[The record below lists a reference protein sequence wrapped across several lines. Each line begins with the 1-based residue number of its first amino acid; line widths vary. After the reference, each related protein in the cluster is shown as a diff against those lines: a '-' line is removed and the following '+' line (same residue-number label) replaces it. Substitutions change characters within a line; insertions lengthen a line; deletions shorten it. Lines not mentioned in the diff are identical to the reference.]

1 MHSMK
6 SFVTDSGVEIP
17 TVTEAE
23 MREIDRV
30 AIEETGPN
38 LFQMMENAG
47 RNLAELSLERLGAGW
62 RRSVVIVLAG
72 PGGNGGG
79 GLCAA
84 RHLANRGLRVRV
96 CLAEPD
102 RMGEVPAFQ
111 RRILESTSTEEVT
124 RDGLGQADLILDA
137 LLGYSVRGPPRGEIA
152 QLIAWTNEARTP
164 IIALDLPSGVD
175 ATTGATPGDHVR
187 ATSTMTLALPKTG
200 LLVEHTGDV
209 VLADIGIPEGVY
221 RRARVPYRAP
231 FDWRYRVPI
240 RASSTSSA

>member
-1 MHSMK
+1 MMK
-6 SFVTDSGVEIP
+6 SFVSDTGVEIP
-17 TVTEAE
+17 AVSAAQ
-23 MREIDRV
+23 MREVDRI

-47 RNLAELSLERLGAGW
+47 RNLAEFSIERLGAGW

-111 RRILESTSTEEVT
+111 RRVLESTSAEEVT
-124 RDGLGQADLILDA
+124 WDGLGQADLILDA
-137 LLGYSVRGPPRGEIA
+137 LLGYSLRGPPRGETA
-152 QLIAWTNEARTP
+152 RLLAWANEARTP

-200 LLVEHTGDV
+200 LFVGHAGDV